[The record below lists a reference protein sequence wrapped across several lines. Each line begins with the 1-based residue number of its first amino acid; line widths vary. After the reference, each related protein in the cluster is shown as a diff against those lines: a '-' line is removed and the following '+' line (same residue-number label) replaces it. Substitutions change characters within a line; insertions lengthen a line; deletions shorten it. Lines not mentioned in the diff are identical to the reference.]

1 MGFELIL
8 SAVARSFLRAAG
20 GSFRL
25 TASVCAVLAILILSA
40 CNSPS
45 QSFLLNGIGAEL
57 PARDVKNSTELQHK
71 YFNYLCRQAGLPYTV
86 GANGAPHCNLPLH
99 DRGIWTLVVY
109 QGMNDVD
116 RRCDAYLQWLDNKK
130 RSKEPL
136 LSQVSTVRT
145 ATEAIIGFSSTN
157 PVAAINIVGQA
168 FQLLTDSIENY
179 HSRLL
184 LEVDSSTVNSIVLRG
199 RHNFRMGIQN
209 RQFQNRPE
217 AEHVLRSYL
226 RLCLPFAIETNINDY
241 STLGSLGVS
250 PDGGNSINQ
259 VPIAGVALKPDTQVD
274 TKPPPRPRPKAPGWE
289 KVSSIVIDPATA
301 KAIQKAICLT
311 GSDVDGSYGNR
322 TEAGLKIFESIAN
335 TKGFREAGWRQQT
348 VELSRDDLNILRNI
362 SGCATG
368 ARNYLENALL
378 TTSARTAESVA
389 AKIRE
394 KYSVA
399 DETAGF
405 TQLRS
410 NIAAWRTEEKLD
422 NGPNG
427 MFAEQIT
434 PELLGKILPAF

>member
-8 SAVARSFLRAAG
+8 SGAVRSIPRAVAGLFRSIAFVFGAI
-20 GSFRL
+20 
-25 TASVCAVLAILILSA
+25 AVLVLSG
-40 CNSPS
+40 CSSPT

-71 YFNYLCRQAGLPYTV
+71 YLNYLCRQAGLPYTA
-86 GANGAPHCNLPLH
+86 GADGAPHCNLPLH
-99 DRGIWTLVVY
+99 DRGTWTLVVY
-109 QGMNDVD
+109 QGMNDID

-168 FQLLTDSIENY
+168 FQLLTASIENY

-199 RHNFRMGIQN
+199 RHNFRQGIQN

-259 VPIAGVALKPDTQVD
+259 VPVVGVALKPDAPVN
-274 TKPPPRPRPKAPGWE
+274 TKPPKRPRPKAPGWE

-301 KAIQKAICLT
+301 KAIQTAICLSA
-311 GSDVDGSYGNR
+311 SDVDGTYGNR
-322 TEAGLKIFESIAN
+322 TEAGLKIFESIAT
-335 TKGFREAGWRQQT
+335 TKGFREAGWRQRT
-348 VELSRDDLNILRNI
+348 VELSRDEINILRNVP
-362 SGCATG
+362 GCAAG
-368 ARNYLENALL
+368 ARNYLENQLL

-394 KYSVA
+394 KYGVA
-399 DETAGF
+399 DESTGF
-405 TQLRS
+405 PQLRA
-410 NIAAWRTEEKLD
+410 NIAAWRVEEQLD
-422 NGPNG
+422 NGPDG

-434 PELLGKILPAF
+434 PDLLGKILPAF